1 MTEYLG
7 AQASA
12 FRPGL
17 APALDLLGVGDG
29 YKRRDAVPIVGDID
43 GVPFG
48 GLTQVYGEVGAQLG
62 GGHGGWLGHVAE
74 CTSYETSCTL
84 SVMAIR
90 CRLYPAK
97 AQEGHL
103 VEHCDHARAV
113 WNVAYT
119 QWDNWKPWRKSYAP
133 GPAERQKQLAEA
145 RKDIGWL
152 RAGSSSVQ
160 QQALRDFDRSVAAFF
175 DPKNPAGRPTWRR
188 KNGSQ
193 GFVVRD
199 VRVKRLSRRWG
210 TVFVPKIGAVKF
222 RWTKDLPTKL
232 GSARVT
238 LDKTGRWHVS
248 FPAPQPA
255 IERVKTGSRVGVDR
269 GVRTALVDS
278 TGQHYRAPRISDRDA
293 ARYLGLQ
300 RKMARQKKGSAGRAK
315 TRLAMAKVAA
325 RVADR
330 RKDWVEKVTT
340 RTIIDYDT
348 IVIERLNIAG
358 MTKKPAPKPDP
369 DLPGAFLPNR
379 ARAKAGLSEGILSSG
394 WGMYGQRLKAK
405 AEASGVTV
413 VEVDP
418 RYTSQ
423 QCRVCGH
430 TEPGNRESQAV
441 FSCKSCGHTD
451 HADRNAACNI
461 LARGLLLT
469 TGELV
474 PAPAPGHGVYARHA
488 SRKPA
493 QAAAGTS
500 RSAA

>member
-1 MTEYLG
+1 M
-7 AQASA
+7 
-12 FRPGL
+12 
-17 APALDLLGVGDG
+17 D
-29 YKRRDAVPIVGDID
+29 
-43 GVPFG
+43 
-48 GLTQVYGEVGAQLG
+48 
-62 GGHGGWLGHVAE
+62 
-74 CTSYETSCTL
+74 
-84 SVMAIR
+84 MAIR

-97 AQEGHL
+97 GQTASL

-119 QWDNWKPWRKSYAP
+119 QWDNWKPWRTNYAP

-160 QQALRDFDRSVAAFF
+160 QQALRDFDKAVAAFF
-175 DPKNPAGRPTWRR
+175 DPKNPAGRPSWRR
-188 KNGSQ
+188 KSGSQ

-199 VRVKRLSRRWG
+199 TRVTRLSRRWG
-210 TVFVPKIGAVKF
+210 QVFVPKVGPVKF

-255 IERVKTGSRVGVDR
+255 VERVKTGSRIGVDR
-269 GVRTALVDS
+269 GVKTALVTSDA
-278 TGQHYRAPRISDRDA
+278 QHYRAPRISDRDA

-300 RKMARQKKGSAGRAK
+300 RKMVRQKRGSKNRAK

-325 RVADR
+325 RVTDR

-340 RTIIDYDT
+340 RHVAAHDT
-348 IVIERLNIAG
+348 IVVEKLNIAG
-358 MTKKPAPKPDP
+358 MTRKPAPKPDP
-369 DLPGAFLPNR
+369 DREGGFLPNR
-379 ARAKAGLSEGILSSG
+379 ARAKAGLSKGILTAG
-394 WGMYGQRLKAK
+394 WGLYGQRLKAK
-405 AEASGVTV
+405 ASASGVTV
-413 VEVDP
+413 IEVDP

-423 QCRVCGH
+423 QCRQCGH
-430 TEPGNRESQAV
+430 IAAENRESQAV
-441 FSCKSCGHTD
+441 FVCKSCGHAD
-451 HADRNAACNI
+451 HADVNAARNI

-469 TGELV
+469 TGEIV
-474 PAPAPGHGVYARHA
+474 PAPAPGRGVYARHA

-493 QAAAGTS
+493 EAAVGTSGAAA
-500 RSAA
+500 